1 MRSFQVLAIES
12 MNSEEIDEWFED
24 EEKERIHHDRRVEAV
39 MEQEAVLMLSDE
51 QESMHATYEELRRLK
66 QAKPTLQAEDD
77 FESLKVKHG
86 AALEIIPMKAVLT
99 KKPGTRRRFRMVAC
113 GNYIEKDSKEELY
126 ASGADALTV
135 RYALKKAAEL
145 GWRGMI
151 LDVKVAF
158 LHAPLKDD
166 EDSDDDSAV
175 VLKPPSLLVKL
186 GYAKPG
192 EHYQAVKAVYGLRQA
207 PRKWGRHRDK
217 KLLQMRTPEGYVFRP
232 SASEPNLW
240 RILKVPEG
248 TNALEIEEF
257 ESELYGFMVVYV
269 DDIIVLSREEI
280 VIAVQKELQRE
291 WDTSTPEWLGKV
303 PAKFLGME
311 ISEHEKGF
319 LTSQAAYI
327 QDKTSSMGVKDSKV
341 PTVKDMYPPPEDQ
354 ADEKDVRLAQ
364 KDIGELLWIS
374 TRTRPELAFVVSRC
388 SAMVLSAPKWVLGMS
403 KLVWGYLKSTQEH
416 GLWFTRDH
424 GAGDAG
430 VELYGGGGLRAYS
443 DISFAPT
450 GDGSVSHGAV
460 YIMWRGSLL
469 WWRSGKQ
476 PFPTLSTAEAEL
488 VEAIEAFTLRDS
500 VDAILAEHEQVTSRA
515 FT

>member
-1 MRSFQVLAIES
+1 
-12 MNSEEIDEWFED
+12 
-24 EEKERIHHDRRVEAV
+24 
-39 MEQEAVLMLSDE
+39 
-51 QESMHATYEELRRLK
+51 
-66 QAKPTLQAEDD
+66 
-77 FESLKVKHG
+77 
-86 AALEIIPMKAVLT
+86 
-99 KKPGTRRRFRMVAC
+99 
-113 GNYIEKDSKEELY
+113 
-126 ASGADALTV
+126 
-135 RYALKKAAEL
+135 
-145 GWRGMI
+145 MI

-158 LHAPLKDD
+158 LHAPLKDE

-217 KLLQMRTPEGYVFRP
+217 KLLQMKTPEGYVFRP

-269 DDIIVLSREEI
+269 DDIMVLSREEI
-280 VIAVQKELQRE
+280 VFAVQRELQRE
-291 WDTSTPEWLGKV
+291 WDTSAPEWLGKV

-327 QDKTSSMGVKDSKV
+327 QDKTSSMDVKDSKV

-354 ADEKDVRLAQ
+354 VDEKDVRLAQ

-424 GAGDAG
+424 GADDAG
-430 VELYGGGGLRAYS
+430 VELYGGGGA
-443 DISFAPT
+443 
-450 GDGSVSHGAV
+450 
-460 YIMWRGSLL
+460 
-469 WWRSGKQ
+469 SGL
-476 PFPTLSTAEAEL
+476 F
-488 VEAIEAFTLRDS
+488 
-500 VDAILAEHEQVTSRA
+500 
-515 FT
+515 